1 MVLSNQ
7 LKGFL
12 YILLADSLWGLSG
25 TVAKYLFNQQVSPYD
40 LVQLRL
46 ILSFILLGAY
56 FAVVNPKL
64 LKVQQRDYGYFL
76 IFGIFGVATVQFTYL
91 YAISETNVATAVF
104 LQYLSPIFILLY
116 GLLTRQEIIT
126 AIKLLAISS
135 ATLGGFLI
143 VKGNFGSGLAVTI
156 PGLIGGLA
164 SALSFAFY
172 TIYGKYGL
180 DRYSLWTLLLWG
192 MGVGG
197 IVWMFHAP
205 PWVTFFSYSREV
217 SVFSFT
223 LLFFLPFCRLVSF

>member
-104 LQYLSPIFILLY
+104 YSTCHL
-116 GLLTRQEIIT
+116 
-126 AIKLLAISS
+126 
-135 ATLGGFLI
+135 FL
-143 VKGNFGSGLAVTI
+143 F
-156 PGLIGGLA
+156 
-164 SALSFAFY
+164 FY
-172 TIYGKYGL
+172 T
-180 DRYSLWTLLLWG
+180 D
-192 MGVGG
+192 
-197 IVWMFHAP
+197 F
-205 PWVTFFSYSREV
+205 
-217 SVFSFT
+217 
-223 LLFFLPFCRLVSF
+223 